1 VVRKVVVVVGHL
13 SSPQMGGG
21 LLPRLESAHALPRLL
36 EVDSAHIH
44 VHAYPSLSFPHL
56 ETAAALGPLRHGR
69 KKKLAEG
76 TVGRDIE
83 TEMCTAPTMSTDLDK
98 MEERE
103 KEEDLIDVALRADW
117 GTTSS
122 TTRKSDW

>member
-1 VVRKVVVVVGHL
+1 MYCDGSSIRRESQGVSRAFRARRFRQRVVRKVVVVVGHL

-83 TEMCTAPTMSTDLDK
+83 M
-98 MEERE
+98 R
-103 KEEDLIDVALRADW
+103 R
-117 GTTSS
+117 TTSS
-122 TTRKSDW
+122 QPATRSQRL